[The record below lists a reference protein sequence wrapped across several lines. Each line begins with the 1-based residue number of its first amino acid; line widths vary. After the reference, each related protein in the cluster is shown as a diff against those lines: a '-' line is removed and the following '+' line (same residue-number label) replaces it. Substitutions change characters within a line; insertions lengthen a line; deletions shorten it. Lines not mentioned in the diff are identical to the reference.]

1 LAIFRLANALQE
13 GISMVLNT
21 LFDQF
26 KKEKTYL
33 KGVSQNTIIWYDY
46 SYRAFKNVC
55 GDVSELSKQVLNEFV
70 IGMRQSGISAVTV
83 NNYIRGMNV
92 FFTWLYENEY
102 TAEHFK
108 IKKVKEE
115 QKVLKVFSDNQLK
128 AIIKWKPKGWYQWR
142 LYALLSTIID
152 TGIRI
157 DEALSL
163 TRSDINF
170 DDLLIIVTGK
180 GDKQRIIPFSPELRK
195 ILWRW
200 SRMHEHQYF
209 FPSKTGNKYM
219 YDNLRR
225 DMKALG
231 EQLGI
236 EGVRVSPHTLRHY
249 FAIHFL
255 RRGGDLYTLSRILGH
270 TNIQTT
276 QIYLRSMGIE
286 QIRESHLRLS
296 PLNNFR

>member
-1 LAIFRLANALQE
+1 MELDALFE
-13 GISMVLNT
+13 
-21 LFDQF
+21 QF

-33 KGVSQNTIIWYDY
+33 KGVNHKTLIWYDY
-46 SYRAFKNVC
+46 SYRAFKNACSGVR
-55 GDVSELSKQVLNEFV
+55 ELSKQVLTEFV
-70 IGMRQSGISAVTV
+70 IGMRQSGISAVST

-92 FFTWLYENEY
+92 FLTWLYENEH
-102 TAEHFK
+102 TIEHFK

-128 AIIKWKPKGWYQWR
+128 AIINWKPKGWYQWR
-142 LYALLSTIID
+142 LYAVLSTIID

-163 TRSDINF
+163 KRDDINF

-180 GDKQRIIPFSPELRK
+180 GGKQRIIPFSRELRK
-195 ILWRW
+195 IIWRW
-200 SRMHEHQYF
+200 GQMHEHQYF
-209 FPSKTGNKYM
+209 FPSKNGSKYM

-225 DMKALG
+225 DMRSLA
-231 EQLGI
+231 ENLGI
-236 EGVRVSPHTLRHY
+236 YGVRVSPHTLRHY